1 MKTEEVLDII
11 RTAIVNAKDN
21 GVDKVALNDLDKMIQ
36 ALAEDAAESP
46 EGVSAGEAAMATY
59 KANLDALGN
68 SLRYQHETR
77 LEMLR
82 ATVTTSQSALR
93 SSLLIN
99 AGAAVALLSFMGGIW
114 GKGSYLNVIPGL
126 SYSLS
131 VFVWGVLAGALAAGA
146 TYGSQAGYGE
156 EFGRFSVLI
165 GRVFHGVAIL
175 AGVTA
180 YICFGSASWLAYGA
194 LMAGA
199 N

>member
-11 RTAIVNAKDN
+11 RTAIVNAKNN
-21 GVDKVALNDLDKMIQ
+21 GIDKVALNDLDKMIQ
-36 ALAEDAAESP
+36 TLAEDAAESP

-99 AGAAVALLSFMGGIW
+99 AGAAVALLSFIGGIW
-114 GKGSYLNVIPGL
+114 GKGRYLYVIPGL

-131 VFVWGVLAGALAAGA
+131 IFVWGVLAGALAAGCWR
-146 TYGSQAGYGE
+146 YIW
-156 EFGRFSVLI
+156 FSSRLW
-165 GRVFHGVAIL
+165 GRVW
-175 AGVTA
+175 
-180 YICFGSASWLAYGA
+180 SAQCANRSNISWGGDTCGPKEPLNNAP
-194 LMAGA
+194 
-199 N
+199 